1 MKEIPEV
8 DARHPGLTTGTS
20 CPISVLMNTY
30 PSLHPRLDFD
40 RFYCA
45 YIKGDAAKEPIT
57 TGESIP
63 AIIANAVAKTG
74 RPRTDF
80 EVEEISRKR
89 HEKLNQFLG

>member
-1 MKEIPEV
+1 
-8 DARHPGLTTGTS
+8 
-20 CPISVLMNTY
+20 MNTY
-30 PSLHPRLDFD
+30 PSLHPMPDFD

-63 AIIANAVAKTG
+63 AIIANAAVKTG

-80 EVEEISRKR
+80 EVEEISHKR
-89 HEKLNQFLG
+89 YEKLKQFLG